1 MTIWRNMF
9 RKILTSFFILGSLT
23 TSAGGQGPRG
33 GLGSFGGELQRLTEF
48 TGQVVC
54 VRCRLDEV
62 KKARPHLFNLYQL
75 NHEGEQIV
83 MQIDSF
89 ADPSDRHY
97 WQSVVGLADMV
108 SVRAADHVFEELT
121 TGENLFKEMT
131 VTGILHS
138 TRTLDIGSVRM
149 KG

>member
-1 MTIWRNMF
+1 MTVWHNIF
-9 RKILTSFFILGSLT
+9 RKILMSFFILGSLT
-23 TSAGGQGPRG
+23 NSAGGQGPRG

-54 VRCRLDEV
+54 VRCTLEEV
-62 KKARPHLFNLYQL
+62 RKARPHLFNLYQF

-108 SVRAADHVFEELT
+108 SVRTADHLFEELT
-121 TGENLFKEMT
+121 AEENLFKEMT

-138 TRTLDIGSVRM
+138 TRTLDVGSVRVR
-149 KG
+149 G